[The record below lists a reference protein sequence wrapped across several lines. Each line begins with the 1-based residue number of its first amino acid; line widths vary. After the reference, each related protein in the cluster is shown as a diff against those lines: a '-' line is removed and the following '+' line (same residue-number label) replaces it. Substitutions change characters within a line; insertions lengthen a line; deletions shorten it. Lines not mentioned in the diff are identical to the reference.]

1 MTYDKKT
8 RLYCFWV
15 KCIGII
21 LTKDSVFVSLLSIKI
36 EGEGILES
44 TMKKDNIKMK

>member
-1 MTYDKKT
+1 MIFY
-8 RLYCFWV
+8 YFWV

-21 LTKDSVFVSLLSIKI
+21 LTKDRVFVSILSIKI

-44 TMKKDNIKMK
+44 TMKRDNIKIK